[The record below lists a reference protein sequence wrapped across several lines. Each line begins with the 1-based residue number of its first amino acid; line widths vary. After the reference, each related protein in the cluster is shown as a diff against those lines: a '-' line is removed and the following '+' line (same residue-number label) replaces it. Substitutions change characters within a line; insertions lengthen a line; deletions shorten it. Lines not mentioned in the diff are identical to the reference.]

1 MKGESVAV
9 FGQTC
14 NAQLLKK
21 TNTPTIALRFIRFV
35 AANIGID
42 AELLAEW
49 NEKCSVD
56 VFSIILVEIYCFK

>member
-1 MKGESVAV
+1 MGHAPFHLVLFIMKGESVAV

-42 AELLAEW
+42 AELLAE
-49 NEKCSVD
+49 
-56 VFSIILVEIYCFK
+56 